1 MTAWLRVE
9 QQARGA
15 VGDGVTPALSFR
27 VLRGVTVEYA
37 LDCGRLG
44 IEADAPP
51 TRQDTVFDLAS
62 LTKPLTTWL
71 WAVRAYPTRTAATDG
86 CNGGHVRVNAVAA
99 KPATMVQVGDRITVK
114 GHGHER
120 VFEVVRIIDK
130 RVGAPVAV
138 ECYVDHSP
146 PPPERDPNPPMFT
159 RDRATGR
166 PTKKDRRQMDR
177 FRRG

>member
-1 MTAWLRVE
+1 RIPPVPLVE
-9 QQARGA
+9 QLWLQIRTKFVRFRNQSSAAAGRERART
-15 VGDGVTPALSFR
+15 VTQVERTR
-27 VLRGVTVEYA
+27 V
-37 LDCGRLG
+37 D
-44 IEADAPP
+44 
-51 TRQDTVFDLAS
+51 
-62 LTKPLTTWL
+62 KWL